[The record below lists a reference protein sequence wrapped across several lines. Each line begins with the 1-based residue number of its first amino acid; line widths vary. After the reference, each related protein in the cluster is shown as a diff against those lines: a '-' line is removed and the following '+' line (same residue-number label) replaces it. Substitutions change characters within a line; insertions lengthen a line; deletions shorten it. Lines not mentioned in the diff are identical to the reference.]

1 MDRLY
6 SCEHEPIT
14 IELDAMSNI
23 IPASFRG
30 ITIRFDLDGWMNAT
44 DIAKAFGTR
53 ASEWMRRPD
62 TVEYMVKRG
71 KMLGLNCVTLTQLN
85 IINELEPSSSASKSR
100 LLKLA
105 RISGMVK
112 TVTGSNG
119 GTWLHPKMAVKF
131 ARWLSV
137 DFEIWC
143 DIQVEQILE
152 SGLSIR
158 SQLDDALSALEIQTQ
173 RASCAGREL
182 ALHRHKKP
190 VLVRR
195 IDTLISKVQ
204 HKLPLGASL

>member
-1 MDRLY
+1 
-6 SCEHEPIT
+6 
-14 IELDAMSNI
+14 MSNI
-23 IPASFRG
+23 IPANFEG
-30 ITIRFDLDGWMNAT
+30 TTIRFDLDGWMNAT
-44 DIAKAFGTR
+44 DIAKTFGTR

-85 IINELEPSSSASKSR
+85 IINELDKSSGASKSR

-105 RISGMVK
+105 KVSGMVK
-112 TVTGSNG
+112 TVTGPSG

-143 DIQVEQILE
+143 DIQIEQILE
-152 SGLSIR
+152 SGHSLR
-158 SQLDDALSALEIQTQ
+158 ARLDDAMNALEYQVQ
-173 RASCAGREL
+173 RGSRAGKEL

-190 VLVRR
+190 ILEHRVN
-195 IDTLISKVQ
+195 TLINKIQ
-204 HKLPLGASL
+204 GKLPLEVAA